1 MPRTSTGQALG
12 WEWPELGNGS
22 RSPYRRGI
30 TRAHYTYQGDDFALG
45 TFSCAR
51 MDPLWSQLNW
61 IGEGHH
67 IVFPTTSVGIC
78 VMSEGPILTGPNHVI
93 LYNPGDQYK
102 RQLISTEGDRSIFM
116 IVRPQ
121 RLRSHPRLGHV
132 EDGSGP
138 RFASRLVPLRPRAHL
153 ARWALVRYLS
163 IASNPDPEL
172 VEYVCCFIL
181 DEVLDAA
188 DGSRDGPHHPL
199 VDEAK
204 ALLVR
209 RYAEPLTLNQ
219 IARELFISAFHL
231 ARLFK
236 AETNY
241 TLHGY
246 LLQLRLRHAL
256 ELLADPHL
264 EVRHIGSRVGFT
276 THSHFTESFRRSFR
290 ATPSFVRRIDA
301 DRLRALS
308 VA

>member
-1 MPRTSTGQALG
+1 MPRTSTVQALG

-22 RSPYRRGI
+22 RAPYRGI
-30 TRAHYTYQGDDFALG
+30 TRARYTYQGDDFALG
-45 TFSCAR
+45 AFSCAR
-51 MDPLWSQLNW
+51 RDPLWTQLNW

-78 VMSEGPILTGPNHVI
+78 VMSEDPILTGPNHVV

-102 RQLISTEGDRSIFM
+102 RQLISTEGDRSVFM

-121 RLRSHPRLGHV
+121 RLRSHPRLGAT

-138 RFASRLVPLRPRAHL
+138 RFSSRLVPLRPRAHL
-153 ARWALVRYLS
+153 ARWALVRYLAA
-163 IASNPDPEL
+163 ASNPDPQL
-172 VEYVCCFIL
+172 VEDACCFIL
-181 DEVLDAA
+181 DQVLDAA
-188 DGSRDGPHHPL
+188 ESSRNAPHHPV
-199 VDEAK
+199 VDQAK

-209 RYAEPLTLNQ
+209 CYAEPLTLNR
-219 IARELFISAFHL
+219 IAKELYISAFHL

-236 AETNY
+236 AETDY

-246 LLQLRLRHAL
+246 MMQLRLRHAL
-256 ELLADPHL
+256 DLLADPNL
-264 EVRHIGSRVGFT
+264 EVRHIGARVGFA

-290 ATPSFVRRIDA
+290 VTPSFVRRIDA
-301 DRLRALS
+301 DRLRSLL

>member
-1 MPRTSTGQALG
+1 MPRTSTVQALG
-12 WEWPELGNGS
+12 WEWPELGTGS
-22 RSPYRRGI
+22 GASYRGI
-30 TRAHYTYQGDDFALG
+30 TRARYTYQGDDFALG
-45 TFSCAR
+45 AFSCAR
-51 MDPLWSQLNW
+51 RDPLWTQLNW

-78 VMSEGPILTGPNHVI
+78 VMSEDPILTGPNHVV

-102 RQLISTEGDRSIFM
+102 RQLISADGDRSIFM

-121 RLRSHPRLGHV
+121 RLRAHPGLRAL
-132 EDGSGP
+132 EEGSGL

-153 ARWALVRYLS
+153 ARWALVRYLAAGS
-163 IASNPDPEL
+163 SPDPQL
-172 VEYVCCFIL
+172 VEDACCFIL

-188 DGSRDGPHHPL
+188 ESVSTAGHHPI
-199 VDEAK
+199 VDQAK

-209 RYAEPLTLNQ
+209 RYSEPLTLAR
-219 IARELFISAFHL
+219 IAKELYISPFHL

-246 LLQLRLRHAL
+246 MMQLRLRHAL
-256 ELLADPHL
+256 DLLADPDL
-264 EVRHIGSRVGFT
+264 EVRQVGARVGFT

-290 ATPSFVRRIDA
+290 VTPSSVRRIDA
-301 DRLRALS
+301 ERLRALL